1 MKEYT
6 VKTAFVFDGFFFI
19 KAENAEQA
27 RQAVE
32 QHCGLVMGGSIHSTL
47 PDDDV
52 DWDFN
57 THPETVIKNVK
68 LLTSN

>member
-6 VKTAFVFDGFFFI
+6 VKTAFVFEGFFFI
-19 KAENAEQA
+19 KADNAEQA

-32 QHCGLVMGGSIHSTL
+32 QHCGLVMGSSIHTTL